1 MIPSTLPIDLS
12 SLAKAR
18 APPPSTG
25 VYCTINLSPLWTG
38 RGPSWEIP
46 HYLWSGSRKRPLLGD
61 TTLPLIWEQEE
72 VHLGDTTLPLIWE
85 QEEAPPGNTTLHY
98 LWPGNRKRHPLGD
111 TTLPLIWEQEERGAF
126 GGYYTT
132 YWFITTTNSKR
143 PSWGLL
149 PLDQGTTGNRERPSW
164 GILSLDQVTTGNR
177 ERPSW
182 GVLPLD
188 QVTTGNRER
197 PSWGYYLLIKSPLET
212 GRCLWGLLHY
222 HLSSLSAQKWGEAP
236 VGDTTH
242 LISHN
247 CRQEE
252 DPLGSTIFWL
262 SPLETERLLWG
273 IPYSY
278 WCSLEMGRRPGVYTT
293 IYLSQ

>member
-12 SLAKAR
+12 SLATAR

-46 HYLWSGSRKRPLLGD
+46 HYLWSGSRKRPL
-61 TTLPLIWEQEE
+61 
-72 VHLGDTTLPLIWE
+72 
-85 QEEAPPGNTTLHY
+85 
-98 LWPGNRKRHPLGD
+98 LGD

-273 IPYSY
+273 ILYSY

-293 IYLSQ
+293 ILSVTITNRKRPL